1 MAASSVTPAGK
12 IIGILNKVNKS
23 RKSLEKASDA
33 SRGRVA
39 LDNNALV
46 GAIEKGEASA
56 VDAALAGRAPVVSRQ
71 AVREFLARG
80 DKQALRE
87 FLGAR
92 GGSVAKSGS
101 QADIAALQAQASSM
115 GRSLKI
121 KDARVAGSAQAEG
134 VPLIT
139 RDRKLRNF
147 MNASGLGGESF

>member
-1 MAASSVTPAGK
+1 LCRVKGYFPD
-12 IIGILNKVNKS
+12 ILVPK
-23 RKSLEKASDA
+23 
-33 SRGRVA
+33 GRAA

-46 GAIEKGEASA
+46 AAIEKGEAAA
-56 VDAALAGRAPVVSRQ
+56 VDAALAGRTPVVSRQ
-71 AVREFLARG
+71 AVREFLTRG

-87 FLGAR
+87 YLSVR
-92 GGSVAKSGS
+92 GGNVAKSGT
-101 QADIAALQAQASSM
+101 QVDIAALQAQASSM

-121 KDARVAGSAQAEG
+121 KDARVTRSAQAEG

>member
-1 MAASSVTPAGK
+1 MA
-12 IIGILNKVNKS
+12 GIENGQ
-23 RKSLEKASDA
+23 AA
-33 SRGRVA
+33 
-39 LDNNALV
+39 
-46 GAIEKGEASA
+46 A
-56 VDAALAGRAPVVSRQ
+56 VDAALAGRTPIVSRQ

-87 FLGAR
+87 FLSTR
-92 GGSVAKSGS
+92 GGSVAKSGD
-101 QADIAALQAQASSM
+101 QAGIAALQAQASSM

-147 MNASGLGGESF
+147 MNASGLGGENF